1 MRSILFVALASA
13 LFVSS
18 FTLAMSPGHAPLPPE
33 FSAIAE
39 ENPHPFLPIAGV
51 LKHPRCMN
59 CHVSGESPR
68 QGDLSKIH
76 SPPVKRGPDG
86 RGQGMKCTSCHREKN
101 GPVIPGAPDWH
112 LAPLSMAW
120 EGLNES
126 DLCRTLT
133 DQTKNG
139 GRSPEALADHMLNDA
154 LVGWAWN
161 PGGKRTPVPVS
172 KEEFGVLLQSWIA
185 AGAPCP

>member
-1 MRSILFVALASA
+1 MPNAPEAPVVAFVD
-13 LFVSS
+13 
-18 FTLAMSPGHAPLPPE
+18 
-33 FSAIAE
+33 

-59 CHVSGESPR
+59 CHVNGDSPR
-68 QGDLSKIH
+68 QTDAGKIH

-86 RGQGMKCTSCHREKN
+86 RGQGMKCASCHREKN
-101 GPVIPGAPDWH
+101 GPVVPGAPDWH

-120 EGLNES
+120 EGLNDS
-126 DLCRTLT
+126 DLCRTLV

-154 LVGWAWN
+154 LVAWAWN
-161 PGGKRTPVPVS
+161 PGGKRSPVPVS
-172 KEEFGVLLQSWIA
+172 KEELAVLLQSWLA